1 MSRSFTD
8 TEKAIIKFLL
18 DNPYSDK
25 KTIEENLKDMPEIG
39 DSLEKL
45 AEELYLIEL
54 ASPMESS
61 LESRVPKSIYLVNPE
76 KESEL
81 EGVI

>member
-8 TEKAIIKFLL
+8 TERAIMKFLL

-25 KTIEENLKDMPEIG
+25 KAIEKKLENMAEI
-39 DSLEKL
+39 DESLVKL
-45 AEELYLIEL
+45 SKELYLIEL

-61 LESRVPKSIYLVNPE
+61 MESRVPKSIYLVNPE

>member
-18 DNPYSDK
+18 DNSYSDK